1 MAECNKGADI
11 TSRSYTYDDS
21 DSEQLAWLQ
30 NFTSRI
36 GDGSG
41 DPEEEFLSLLSLVA
55 NCKPNSKFLEIGSG
69 FGRIIGIVEHSVGR
83 VVGLEPDFERFQA
96 CHDTFDDGDRI
107 RILHSTSG
115 EYKRSH
121 PANHFDIVVVSMVLQ
136 HVSTGTCDQILRDV
150 HDLLTPEGVA
160 ILATTQ
166 QEVERFAFQSSP
178 GPHSE
183 EEYNRYV
190 MEPGDRKWGLPVRAF
205 SKASFHRV
213 IEGCGLR
220 VIHWGQF
227 CYIRPEKLEWMAN
240 TLNVCPEAIRDVG
253 SSQYAVAR
261 RAGKRPKLSKRIRLL
276 PRQLMA
282 KLRT

>member
-1 MAECNKGADI
+1 MAECNNGAEI
-11 TSRSYTYDDS
+11 KSQSYTYADS
-21 DSEQLAWLQ
+21 DRELHAWLQ

-41 DPEEEFLSLLSLVA
+41 DPEEEFLSLVKLVT
-55 NCKPNSKFLEIGSG
+55 NCKPNSNFLEIGCG

-83 VVGLEPDFERFQA
+83 AVGLEPDFKRFRA

-107 RILHSTSG
+107 RIIHATSG
-115 EYKRSH
+115 EYKRAH

-150 HDLLTPEGVA
+150 YDLLTPEGVA

-183 EEYNRYV
+183 EEYNRYAL
-190 MEPGDRKWGLPVRAF
+190 EPGDRKWGLPVRAF
-205 SKASFHRV
+205 SKASFRRV
-213 IEGCGLR
+213 IEAAGLS

-227 CYIRPEKLEWMAN
+227 SYIRPEKLPWMAR
-240 TLNVCPEAIRDVG
+240 TLNVASEAIRDVG
-253 SSQYAVAR
+253 TSQYAVV
-261 RAGKRPKLSKRIRLL
+261 KRGGTPSVLE
-276 PRQLMA
+276 
-282 KLRT
+282 